1 MMSRL
6 IPIALCVAVASAVE
20 AQNLS
25 DLPALRYSAAGT
37 YEGRLRG
44 DTSYVVQGDSVS
56 EKIDCSITVTFR
68 EDGTATYDAGQYLYR
83 KIYSKRTATG
93 FVKRIFERHGPG
105 GRNDDGVRSPLSIW
119 KTDVDLVQKAMWPR
133 ISVPG
138 TERSEVWYTDHRG
151 KVQRKDLLLDRALTV
166 YCDAVVLW
174 RTRTGKGPGMA
185 LTGQFGGRDVRAGNT
200 WINMSVKWNFRPL
213 ARG

>member
-6 IPIALCVAVASAVE
+6 IPIALCVTVASDGP
-20 AQNLS
+20 AQS
-25 DLPALRYSAAGT
+25 IADLPALRYSAAGT

-56 EKIDCSITVTFR
+56 ETIDCSITVTFR

-83 KIYSKRTATG
+83 KVYSKRTTTG
-93 FVKRIFERHGPG
+93 FVKRIFERHSAG
-105 GRNDDGVRSPLSIW
+105 GRNDRGVRSPLSIW
-119 KTDVDLVQKAMWPR
+119 KTQVDLVQNAMWTR

-151 KVQRKDLLLDRALTV
+151 QVQRKEILPGRDGTV

-174 RTRTGKGPGMA
+174 RTRTGQGPGLPLA
-185 LTGQFGGRDVRAGNT
+185 DHFTGRDVRAGNT
-200 WINMSVKWNFRPL
+200 WIDMSVKWNFRPL
-213 ARG
+213 RRG